1 MKKIIF
7 VLLASVI
14 AGGSLFAQALQL
26 DTESAFYLYL
36 KGSKTE
42 LSEDE
47 KLDYAK
53 IVESDTYNKY
63 KNDEFEWDEKFSAI
77 KNKLADKINS
87 TDLNAVYTIVTSVEI
102 GDYNF
107 EKEGFPVAIN
117 EGVYFPFERFSGL
130 WSYGISEK
138 SILYKQSAFKLD
150 GFEKY
155 NFIAMPKAE
164 AKKFL
169 QGRKNSW
176 GDVNRNVTL
185 QITYKIAPFDSKEY
199 KNFANLAKQ
208 NDYLPIVGSI
218 ENIEVYDVT
227 NRKNVKKIG
236 NLVCN

>member
-1 MKKIIF
+1 MTTQEGNNTYVCGIEGDFDDAQTGVKKI
-7 VLLASVI
+7 
-14 AGGSLFAQALQL
+14 
-26 DTESAFYLYL
+26 
-36 KGSKTE
+36 
-42 LSEDE
+42 
-47 KLDYAK
+47 
-53 IVESDTYNKY
+53 
-63 KNDEFEWDEKFSAI
+63 FSNVDI

-102 GDYNF
+102 GDYHF

-185 QITYKIAPFDSKEY
+185 QITYKIALPSKTIIC
-199 KNFANLAKQ
+199 L
-208 NDYLPIVGSI
+208 
-218 ENIEVYDVT
+218 
-227 NRKNVKKIG
+227 
-236 NLVCN
+236 